1 MFLHDELEGKEQLI
15 NILVG
20 IDSEGLEDCFEKP
33 NLLDGSGQGMSL
45 D

>member
-1 MFLHDELEGKEQLI
+1 MGWDELEDKEQLI
-15 NILVG
+15 NIWKE
-20 IDSEGLEDCFEKP
+20 IDWEGLEDCFEKP